1 MTTKALFRHD
11 PYLKE
16 CAARVDA
23 RIGDEALVLDRTV
36 FFGGG
41 GGQPCDTGWLAS
53 ETESSGR
60 IEVRA
65 ASYGDGGAILHHIAR
80 GCGQFK
86 PGDAVRAS
94 IDWERR
100 HRIMRMHTA
109 LHLLSV
115 VLPFPVTGGAIGSA
129 KSRLDFNMPEAPDR
143 ERLAADL
150 NALVEEDFPVGETWI
165 DEEELLA
172 RPELVKTV
180 GARPPAGAGRIRL
193 VRIGREEAPVDLQ
206 PCGGTH
212 VRSTAEIGTLQ
223 LGKLEKKGR
232 NNRRVNILLYD

>member
-1 MTTKALFRHD
+1 MSTKALFRRD

-16 CAARVDA
+16 CEARVA
-23 RIGDEALVLDRTV
+23 ACVGDEAVVLDRTV

-41 GGQPCDTGWLAS
+41 GGQPCDTGWLTP
-53 ETESSGR
+53 ETGSSGR
-60 IEVRA
+60 TVVRA
-65 ASYGDGGAILHHIAR
+65 ASHGDGGAILHHIAD
-80 GCGQFK
+80 GSGHFK

-115 VLPFPVTGGAIGSA
+115 ALPFPVTGGAVGSA

-143 ERLAADL
+143 ERLEVVL
-150 NALVEEDFPVGETWI
+150 NALVEDDYPVGETWI
-165 DEEELLA
+165 DEAELLA

-180 GARPPAGAGRIRL
+180 GARPPTGTGRIRL
-193 VRIGREEAPVDLQ
+193 VRIGPEDSPVDLQ

-223 LGKLEKKGR
+223 LGKMEKKGR
-232 NNRRVNILLYD
+232 NNRRVNILLHN

>member
-1 MTTKALFRHD
+1 MTTKALFRRD
-11 PYLKE
+11 PYLQE
-16 CAARVDA
+16 CAARIA
-23 RIGDEALVLDRTV
+23 ACIGDEALVLDQTV

-41 GGQPCDTGWLAS
+41 GGQPCDIGWLAP
-53 ETESSGR
+53 ETGSPER
-60 IEVRA
+60 TEVRA
-65 ASYGDGGAILHHIAR
+65 ASYGDGGSILHHLAD
-80 GCGQFK
+80 GSMQFK

-115 VLPFPVTGGAIGSA
+115 ALPFPVTGGAVGSA

-143 ERLAADL
+143 ERLEAEL
-150 NALVEEDFPVGETWI
+150 NVLVEDDYPVGETWI

-180 GARPPAGAGRIRL
+180 RARPPAGTGRIRL
-193 VRIGREEAPVDLQ
+193 VRIGPEEAPVDLQ

-212 VRSTAEIGTLQ
+212 VRSTVEIGTLQ
-223 LGKLEKKGR
+223 IGKMEKKGR
-232 NNRRVNILLYD
+232 NNRRVNILLQN